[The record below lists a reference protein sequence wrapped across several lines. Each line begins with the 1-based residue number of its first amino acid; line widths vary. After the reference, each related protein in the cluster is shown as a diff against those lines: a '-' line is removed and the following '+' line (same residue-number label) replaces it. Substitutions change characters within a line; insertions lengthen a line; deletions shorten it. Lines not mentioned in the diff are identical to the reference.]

1 MDAWKSKTTAR
12 ERVQMV
18 VETLDEPASVNLIK
32 DKANVAWDTA
42 KKELE
47 RLEEEGRVQPV
58 DEEGERRYVQNPV
71 WLLFDEIVSLIDEH
85 SRDELEQ
92 LLIQYQSE
100 LDDLQEEHDAER
112 ATEFR
117 SQIGAEELDAE
128 EMRDVRNIA
137 STWEALETER
147 RLISHALTLY
157 EDVSEFEHRKDTGI
171 VALS

>member
-1 MDAWKSKTTAR
+1 MDAWKSKTTGR

-32 DKANVAWDTA
+32 DKASVAWGTA
-42 KKELE
+42 KKELD
-47 RLEEEGRVQPV
+47 RLEEEGRVHTV

-71 WLLFDEIVSLIDEH
+71 WLLFDEIVSLINEY
-85 SRDELEQ
+85 SRDELEY
-92 LLIQYQSE
+92 LLIQHQSE
-100 LDDLQEEHDAER
+100 LEDLQEEHDAER

-117 SQIGAEELDAE
+117 SQIGAEELEAE
-128 EMRDVRNIA
+128 EMRDIRNIA

-147 RLISHALTLY
+147 RLIRHALALY
-157 EDVSEFEHRKDTGI
+157 EDVSEFEHRKDTGM